1 MKTEATITEHGKY
14 LLNSHTTDVHY
25 REFLRYFTKVS
36 EYWLKLKEV
45 KVDDLVSIAEAEKF
59 SNDCDKLI
67 HKISD
72 IKEMVQFAIVH
83 QRMEKVDKL
92 KWLDDLKKSVMEKND
107 G

>member
-1 MKTEATITEHGKY
+1 MKTKATITEHGKY

-45 KVDDLVSIAEAEKF
+45 KADDLVSIEDAEKF

-67 HKISD
+67 HKIGD

-83 QRMEKVDKL
+83 QKMETAGKL
-92 KWLDDLKKSVMEKND
+92 KWLDDLKKSVMEQA
-107 G
+107 

>member
-1 MKTEATITEHGKY
+1 M
-14 LLNSHTTDVHY
+14 
-25 REFLRYFTKVS
+25 
-36 EYWLKLKEV
+36 
-45 KVDDLVSIAEAEKF
+45 
-59 SNDCDKLI
+59 

-83 QRMEKVDKL
+83 QKIEKVDKL

>member
-14 LLNSHTTDVHY
+14 LLNTHTTDVHY

-45 KVDDLVSIAEAEKF
+45 KVDDIVSIKDAEKF

-67 HKISD
+67 HKIGD
-72 IKEMVQFAIVH
+72 IKEMVQFAIIS

-92 KWLDDLKKSVMEKND
+92 NWLDDLKKAAMEPNN

>member
-1 MKTEATITEHGKY
+1 MKTEATITQHGKY

-45 KVDDLVSIAEAEKF
+45 KIDDLVSIKEAEKF

-72 IKEMVQFAIVH
+72 IKEMVQFAIV
-83 QRMEKVDKL
+83 QQKMETVDTL
-92 KWLDDLKKSVMEKND
+92 KWIDDLKKSVMEQA
-107 G
+107 

>member
-1 MKTEATITEHGKY
+1 MKTEATITKHGKY

-45 KVDDLVSIAEAEKF
+45 KVDDIVSIEEAEKF
-59 SNDCDKLI
+59 SNDCDRLI

-72 IKEMVQFAIVH
+72 IKEMVQFAIVQ
-83 QRMEKVDKL
+83 QRMEKADKL
-92 KWLDDLKKSVMEKND
+92 KWLDNLKKSVMEKND

>member
-14 LLNSHTTDVHY
+14 LLDTHTTDVHY
-25 REFLRYFTKVS
+25 REFLRYIAKVS

-45 KVDDLVSIAEAEKF
+45 RVDDVVSIDEAEQFVK
-59 SNDCDKLI
+59 DCDKLI

-72 IKEMVQFAIVH
+72 IREMVQFAIAN
-83 QRMEKVDKL
+83 QKMETVDKL

>member
-14 LLNSHTTDVHY
+14 LLNTHTTDVHY

-45 KVDDLVSIAEAEKF
+45 KVDDIVSIKDAEKF

-67 HKISD
+67 HKIGD
-72 IKEMVQFAIVH
+72 IKEMVQFAIIS
-83 QRMEKVDKL
+83 QRMEQADKL
-92 KWLDDLKKSVMEKND
+92 KWLDDLKKSAMEPKND
-107 G
+107 

>member
-14 LLNSHTTDVHY
+14 LLNTHTTDVHY

-45 KVDDLVSIAEAEKF
+45 KVDDIVSIKDAEKF

-67 HKISD
+67 HKIGD
-72 IKEMVQFAIVH
+72 IKEMVQFAIIS
-83 QRMEKVDKL
+83 QRMKKVDKL
-92 KWLDDLKKSVMEKND
+92 NWLDDLKKAAMESNN

>member
-1 MKTEATITEHGKY
+1 MKTEATITQHGKY

-25 REFLRYFTKVS
+25 REFLRYFTNVS

-45 KVDDLVSIAEAEKF
+45 KIDDLVSIKEAEKF

-72 IKEMVQFAIVH
+72 IKEMVQFAIV
-83 QRMEKVDKL
+83 QQKMETVDTL
-92 KWLDDLKKSVMEKND
+92 KWLDDLKKSVMEQE
-107 G
+107 